1 MIKNKIWIISLGAF
15 IFFLEVA
22 FSVSYIDE
30 IQPIFNTSCV
40 SCHASDSPNY
50 SNHQLDLT
58 SYSELMIGGES
69 GSVVVPFD
77 ASSSLLWQ
85 KISQYQMPPY
95 GSGIDFLSPE
105 QTSLIANW
113 IDDGAVEEEVL
124 EEDAFNA
131 ELVGHWYGPNENYWP
146 DYISDFNDIWGYES
160 EDGTLYALIGGWDG
174 TYIVDISTNPVY
186 PELVSFV
193 PGSQSSHRDIKAHQ
207 NFMYVG
213 TEANMP
219 NSVLYEEGE
228 YYIQPQ
234 GIQVVDITDPANPI
248 VQDEWDGVVQSHNI
262 MESDGFLYVIG
273 SNDAFSQDGEVESW
287 GLDDLIILDLEDPSS
302 PSKVGGWSGEYLHD
316 VCVDGDIL
324 YGCALYVDEMYVFDI
339 SDKSNP
345 TLIST
350 WPGVP
355 KAHACW
361 VSEDSQT
368 VYTGSETTGGH
379 IMSWDVTD
387 LSNVEFLDEWLP
399 EGGEDWS
406 AHNVFVLDDMLYIS
420 YYVYGIQVLDISDPS
435 NMELVAYYDTYLDES
450 DYIYTGAWGAYP
462 FFGSDNV
469 LISDRVTGLYVVDI
483 QGALDDQTGDI
494 NQDNDTNIM
503 DIVVLIGFI
512 LENATPGDLEFSL
525 SDMNQDGT
533 LDVLDV
539 IILVNFILENSN

>member
-1 MIKNKIWIISLGAF
+1 MLKQRIVIISILISLFYA
-15 IFFLEVA
+15 
-22 FSVSYIDE
+22 
-30 IQPIFNTSCV
+30 Q
-40 SCHASDSPNY
+40 
-50 SNHQLDLT
+50 
-58 SYSELMIGGES
+58 ES
-69 GSVVVPFD
+69 
-77 ASSSLLWQ
+77 L
-85 KISQYQMPPY
+85 
-95 GSGIDFLSPE
+95 
-105 QTSLIANW
+105 
-113 IDDGAVEEEVL
+113 
-124 EEDAFNA
+124 NA
-131 ELVGHWYGPNENYWP
+131 ELIGSWYGSNENYWP
-146 DYISDFNDIWGYES
+146 DNISDYNDIWGYEA
-160 EDGTLYALIGGWDG
+160 EDGKMYALVGGWDG
-174 TYIVDISTNPVY
+174 TYIVDISTNPEF

-193 PGSQSSHRDIKAHQ
+193 SGSQSSHRDIKTHQ
-207 NFMYVG
+207 NFMYIG
-213 TEANMP
+213 TEANYP

-234 GIQVVDITDPANPI
+234 GIQVVDISDPSNPI
-248 VQDEWDGVVQSHNI
+248 VQAEWDGVVQSHNI
-262 MESDGFLYVIG
+262 MEADGFLYVIG
-273 SNDAFSQDGEVESW
+273 SNDAFSQDGLVESW
-287 GLDDLIILDLEDPSS
+287 GLDDLIILDLENPSS
-302 PSKVGGWSGEYLHD
+302 PIKVGGWSGDYLHD

-324 YGCALYVDEMYVFDI
+324 YGCALYVDEMYAFDI
-339 SDKSNP
+339 SDKANP

-355 KAHACW
+355 KAHSCW

-379 IMSWDVTD
+379 IMSWDVSD

-406 AHNVFVLDDMLYIS
+406 AHNVFVLDNMLYIS

-435 NMELVAYYDTYLDES
+435 DLELVAYYDTYPQES

-483 QGALDDQTGDI
+483 QGALDDQIGDI
-494 NQDNDTNIM
+494 NQDQETNIM

-512 LENATPGDLEFSL
+512 LENTIPTDLELSL

-539 IILVNFILENSN
+539 ISLVNFILENSN